1 MYHDPLS
8 GYRNARGVPSRA
20 MPDYIHS
27 DYMFMIYKS
36 GCMCFHTE
44 AAVYIPDNH
53 DFGLSHCS
61 CYKQVMVR
69 DVHDDYI
76 MIHIRATSTYINVLE
91 SWQR

>member
-44 AAVYIPDNH
+44 AAVY
-53 DFGLSHCS
+53 LT
-61 CYKQVMVR
+61 
-69 DVHDDYI
+69 I
-76 MIHIRATSTYINVLE
+76 MISGYLIVHVISRLWFGMCMMIIS
-91 SWQR
+91 